1 MSIYNE
7 CFQGNYSSVERMQA
21 QAATGAAKSRR
32 QVVGA
37 GWLAGSCNLA
47 GCSSPLLVP
56 DIALF
61 LLQLGLQLLIV
72 ASTVQ

>member
-37 GWLAGSCNLA
+37 GWLARAICRVVVRPCLCPILHFCCCRS
-47 GCSSPLLVP
+47 
-56 DIALF
+56 
-61 LLQLGLQLLIV
+61 
-72 ASTVQ
+72 